1 MAEEKTFMRITN
13 RDIYDKIEQ
22 LENKNDSA
30 HLDILL
36 HQQQTNGKVKLN
48 RWIASTAIM
57 GLFTLAGWFLTHI
70 SRAS

>member
-1 MAEEKTFMRITN
+1 MEKTFIKITN
-13 RDIYDKIEQ
+13 RDIFDRLEKIEK
-22 LENKNDSA
+22 KNDEA
-30 HLDILL
+30 HLDLLL
-36 HQQQTNGKVKLN
+36 HQLQTNGKVKLN